1 MAISRGLEGT
11 RPARR
16 PCIETLVV
24 GAICLADLV
33 VTAVLVHLGLA
44 EEANPIMAYFIGYGI
59 AAFCVAKLLF
69 VIPPLLVAEWYR
81 SYNDR
86 LVRNTLRV
94 VGVTYVVVWAGATTA
109 LNGHLLGL

>member
-16 PCIETLVV
+16 PCAETLVV
-24 GAICLADLV
+24 GAICLVDLV
-33 VTAVLVHLGLA
+33 VTAVLLHLGLA
-44 EEANPIMAYFIGYGI
+44 EEANPIMGYFASYGI

-81 SYNDR
+81 RWNDR
-86 LVRNTLRV
+86 LVRTMLRV
-94 VGVTYVVVWAGATTA
+94 VAFTYLVVWAGATLT
-109 LNGHLLGL
+109 LNAHLLGL